1 MSNKGSENKEK
12 SLSSVS
18 TTTIDAVEPKNTL
31 ASRKLIRLGTM
42 VWAKLDKAPWWPG
55 KCFPFNNR
63 SGLFHTHI
71 GCLILYYIVDCVQR

>member
-1 MSNKGSENKEK
+1 MSNKGGENKEK

-42 VWAKLDKAPWWPG
+42 VWAKLDKSPWWPG
-55 KCFPFNNR
+55 KSFAFNIR
-63 SGLFHTHI
+63 SELSHTRI
-71 GCLILYYIVDCVQR
+71 E